1 MIHKFKI
8 YGKENCSNCMK
19 MKQICIDN
27 KKNYLYFELDK
38 DFKREDYNFFW
49 KSVEK
54 ENQQYPIL
62 EYNGLL
68 ISYNLF
74 LKIYL
79 DEFLGI
85 KDIDE

>member
-19 MKQICIDN
+19 IKQICIDN
-27 KKNYLYFELDK
+27 KKDYLYFELDK
-38 DFKREDYNFFW
+38 DFKRSDYDFFW
-49 KSVEK
+49 KSVDK

-62 EYNGLL
+62 EYNGIL
-68 ISYNLF
+68 ISYKLF
-74 LKIYL
+74 IKVYL

-85 KDIDE
+85 KEID

>member
-27 KKNYLYFELDK
+27 KKDYLYFELDK
-38 DFKREDYNFFW
+38 DFERADYNFFW

-54 ENQQYPIL
+54 ENQQYPII
-62 EYNGLL
+62 EYRGFL
-68 ISYNLF
+68 ISYILF
-74 LKIYL
+74 MKIYL

-85 KDIDE
+85 KEVD

>member
-27 KKNYLYFELDK
+27 KKDYLNFELDK

-54 ENQQYPIL
+54 ENQQYRLKHVKLIL
-62 EYNGLL
+62 L
-68 ISYNLF
+68 
-74 LKIYL
+74 L
-79 DEFLGI
+79 DELLQR
-85 KDIDE
+85 KR